1 MSPPAAAATS
11 REQLLTQLAKTAAP
25 RGFRIAFDLL
35 RDRAE
40 AEDAVQEALARACAA
55 SDRLRE
61 VQAIEAWFFRVLTN
75 VSLRVLKRRRWQR
88 LFRSWR
94 GTADGDAAREPT
106 AVATQAL
113 SPEALGAALGVGP
126 STFAVPG
133 SAVPGGGGPDDALSR
148 RQEITHMLDLLD
160 TLPAQQ
166 RVALVLR
173 YGHER
178 PIADIAAMLA
188 VKPATVKTHLVR
200 GLKRLRRAMQS
211 VERTHEI

>member
-55 SDRLRE
+55 SDRLRD

-88 LFRSWR
+88 LFRGWR
-94 GTADGDAAREPT
+94 GTSAGDAAREPT
-106 AVATQAL
+106 AAATSTL
-113 SPEALGAALGVGP
+113 SSEALGAALGVGP
-126 STFAVPG
+126 SA

-178 PIADIAAMLA
+178 PIADIAALLA